1 MKRALYFLLTGML
14 ALCLSACGSGEST
27 TVDGGGLL
35 PVENSVREV
44 TEEALPDDTCEPS
57 SAESET
63 STAPEEEA
71 DIVEQTA
78 FDVSVN
84 GRIFSATFADN
95 PGAQAFRKL
104 LAGSAITLE
113 MSDYA
118 GLEKVGPLGQSLPT
132 SDSQTTTQAGDIVLY
147 QGDQIVIFYGSNSW
161 SYTTLGHIDDL
172 TGWEDALGIGD
183 VTVTFS
189 MEG

>member
-84 GRIFSATFADN
+84 GRIF
-95 PGAQAFRKL
+95 
-104 LAGSAITLE
+104 
-113 MSDYA
+113 
-118 GLEKVGPLGQSLPT
+118 
-132 SDSQTTTQAGDIVLY
+132 
-147 QGDQIVIFYGSNSW
+147 
-161 SYTTLGHIDDL
+161 
-172 TGWEDALGIGD
+172 
-183 VTVTFS
+183 
-189 MEG
+189 